1 MSDYEKRRK
10 LTEKLDKRIKLENTR
25 EKYKTKIKKEQSHTA
40 FEKAKAAFDIPFK
53 QEAFEKLLTAMLAMI
68 VTIIFASCSGAMVIA
83 MLFCAIV
90 DVLYLAFYVIAFPFI
105 LLYFAVFKGARIKRL
120 ERKLN
125 KVIEKLSKGKSSSAL
140 KKELAECEA
149 RIKSNSSSSSSS
161 SSTSYSSSS
170 GITDTEYYKEAVDR
184 YYRTY
189 MGFPPKEGDS
199 LPDRATDTTLDMHPG
214 DY

>member
-25 EKYKTKIKKEQSHTA
+25 KKYKTKIKKEQSRTA
-40 FEKAKAAFDIPFK
+40 FEKAKATFSIPFTREAFD
-53 QEAFEKLLTAMLAMI
+53 KLLTAMLAMI
-68 VTIIFASCSGAMVIA
+68 VTIIFASCSGTMVIA

-105 LLYFAVFKGARIKRL
+105 LLYFAVFKGARIKSL
-120 ERKLN
+120 ERKLK
-125 KVIEKLSKGKSSSAL
+125 KVNEKLSKGKSSSAL

-149 RIKSNSSSSSSS
+149 RIKSSSSSSSS
-161 SSTSYSSSS
+161 TSTSYSSSS